1 LLKNAKPIFEKIAEG
16 QNSKEMP
23 NRKRIPFELENM
35 TLDMSLAKKLLNFT
49 TKMSLEKGIM
59 KEFNWAK
66 QNSKLW
72 KFKEKINV

>member
-1 LLKNAKPIFEKIAEG
+1 
-16 QNSKEMP
+16 MP

-49 TKMSLEKGIM
+49 TKISLEEGI
-59 KEFNWAK
+59 KREFNWIK
-66 QNSKLW
+66 KNSKLW